1 MNSSVNNC
9 KDLQRQF
16 YWGIAFRMMGLGYI
30 HTHLVEPRRLLILRG
45 WDDLLL
51 HNLLFNK

>member
-1 MNSSVNNC
+1 MNASINNC